1 MSNVSRLVEIYIDFG
16 LARSTALILAV
27 LTFYAINKYVSMKDL
42 ARLTGLSKSSLSI
55 RLRDLVN
62 MGIVESRRWG
72 KSKLYRLR
80 RDGITNLL
88 KNRIMEFFKRV
99 EMLADSLNDVV
110 LRNDLKRF
118 DLNIKELLDKV

>member
-88 KNRIMEFFKRV
+88 KNRIMELFKRV

>member
-99 EMLADSLNDVV
+99 ELLADSLNDVV

>member
-118 DLNIKELLDKV
+118 DLNIKELIDKL

>member
-1 MSNVSRLVEIYIDFG
+1 M
-16 LARSTALILAV
+16 LAV